1 MRNTKRTP
9 SSRAANERDT
19 AATIT
24 SSERWAMSWNCWGV
38 WFRGCGAVGGTGEG
52 VRVDDDEAIDTVGMR
67 EERDGAPIPGKEYQQ
82 QRSAYSPAVSLHP
95 VQSGDAAKI
104 GKSSGIF
111 VQQVHLRKQGDRTEV
126 RSPSRI
132 NPPHIGSM
140 SSSERHCTEPTP
152 TSYST
157 GRRTRPKQDGC
168 RSRTTEDSRRRRPES
183 APPTTPR

>member
-38 WFRGCGAVGGTGEG
+38 WFRGAEPLAAPEKGCEWTMTKPSTRWACG
-52 VRVDDDEAIDTVGMR
+52 R
-67 EERDGAPIPGKEYQQ
+67 APIPGKEYQQ